1 MAYLNFCLQFFATIS
16 MSIVFEGNVKGGYKR
31 STDTSIF
38 FLMLLSDILMLFT
51 GALDNYVL
59 YRNSFYEKH
68 KWVEALLSG
77 ISDMAYFLVLV
88 FFILYLDVYAK
99 EGSRIRISVLAMIG
113 SIVSAVYGVFWF
125 AADFAGGIYTQDA
138 DSIAYGSLYI
148 IGQIGG
154 YITGILSVII
164 FLRRWKEFNRQE
176 RIGFAMFIF
185 GPLIGSLFKGVF
197 KNITIM
203 PILVTISIVFIH
215 SFIQMNRE
223 MLLRQQETDFAIMQA
238 DLIMNRLKPHF
249 IYNALNT
256 IYALCDIS
264 ADETKQ
270 AISLFA
276 GYLRTSLVDIDS
288 HRLIPFEEEL
298 ENVRNYLK
306 IEKLRF
312 GDKIDVRYDIGTMDF
327 TIPPLTLM
335 TIVENAVRYGIEKKP
350 DGGSII
356 IASGTN
362 ENGYFVKVSDTG
374 DGFDTSGLSL
384 TEFKTDENGR
394 RHIGL
399 YSTAYRLRNM
409 CNGSLKLDS
418 HPGEGTV
425 VTLEIKG
432 RSGDE
437 DSGSR

>member
-16 MSIVFEGNVKGGYKR
+16 MSIVFEGNVRGGYKR
-31 STDTSIF
+31 SANTNLF

-77 ISDMAYFLVLV
+77 ISDMAYFLVLC
-88 FFILYLDVYAK
+88 FFILYLDIYAR
-99 EGSRIRISVLAMIG
+99 EGKKISVPALVG

-125 AADFAGGIYTQDA
+125 VAGFVGGIYTQDA
-138 DSIAYGSLYI
+138 DSIAYESLYM

-154 YITGILSVII
+154 YVTGLLSVSI
-164 FLRRWKEFNRQE
+164 FVRRWKEFNRRE

-185 GPLIGSLFKGVF
+185 VPLIGSLFKGIF

-223 MLLRQQETDFAIMQA
+223 LLLRQQETDFAIMQA

-249 IYNALNT
+249 IYNVLNT

-264 ADETKQ
+264 ADKTKQ
-270 AISLFA
+270 AISMFA

-306 IEKLRF
+306 LEKLRF
-312 GDKIDVRYDIGTMDF
+312 GDKIDVGYDIRTVDF

-335 TIVENAVRYGIEKKP
+335 TIVENAVRHGIEKKP
-350 DGGSII
+350 GGGRII
-356 IASGTN
+356 IASGGD
-362 ENGYFVKVSDTG
+362 ENGYFVKVSDNG
-374 DGFDTSGLSL
+374 DGFDTSSVSLS
-384 TEFKTDENGR
+384 EFKTDENGR
-394 RHIGL
+394 RHVGL
-399 YSTAYRLRNM
+399 YSTAYRLKNM

-418 HPGEGTV
+418 SPGEGTV

-432 RSGDE
+432 GSIDE